1 MRQGDGD
8 FEKIERRGWRR
19 KEGKEEKQ
27 KEGKGKV
34 SIRLRG

>member
-19 KEGKEEKQ
+19 KEGKRREAER
-27 KEGKGKV
+27 GKGE
-34 SIRLRG
+34 SQH